1 MTVAISSDFSGSEPH
16 FCVGVWQSS
25 SSQPGDCR
33 EPGWRV
39 EEAARLTARR
49 TAANCTDHAAGTGVH
64 TPDGPSRTRRGRPGQ
79 VSQSREGGGGCPA
92 HRAVRPA
99 HACGEE
105 PERSREERSGGP
117 GAQRPAPWL
126 RRRRQWQRRVSE
138 CQAIAGNR
146 AAGTQ
151 TGRGGAPPL
160 RGRERVPR
168 VDRGAG
174 ARERRK
180 EARAAGTL
188 GRGRGVGARPAAA
201 PRRESPGHERPPR
214 LRLCCHPARP
224 RPAGGRSPVV
234 TAQLAAVR
242 EEQVGAATHAPP
254 LPARVSGRAWV
265 GSLGAQSAQKGGGGE
280 GEDRGETSGDT
291 PRGTLRG

>member
-64 TPDGPSRTRRGRPGQ
+64 TPDGLSRTRRGRPGQ

-168 VDRGAG
+168 VDRGLERGREGRKRGLRAPSA
-174 ARERRK
+174 ARGEWERGPPRPTD
-180 EARAAGTL
+180 ARARDTSDPL
-188 GRGRGVGARPAAA
+188 GCVSAATQ
-201 PRRESPGHERPPR
+201 PGLDP
-214 LRLCCHPARP
+214 
-224 RPAGGRSPVV
+224 PAGGHR
-234 TAQLAAVR
+234 
-242 EEQVGAATHAPP
+242 
-254 LPARVSGRAWV
+254 
-265 GSLGAQSAQKGGGGE
+265 
-280 GEDRGETSGDT
+280 
-291 PRGTLRG
+291 